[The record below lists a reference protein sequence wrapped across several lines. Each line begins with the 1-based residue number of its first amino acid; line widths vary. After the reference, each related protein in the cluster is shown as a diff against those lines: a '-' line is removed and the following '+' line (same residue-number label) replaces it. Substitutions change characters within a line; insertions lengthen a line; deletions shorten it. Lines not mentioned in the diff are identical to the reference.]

1 MAPKSRDNRAMPL
14 YRKIAVALIVF
25 GLILLAVSHYYY
37 GLAAQSGMLLSILP
51 LLFAGLLLGRTGLWL
66 TTAAYFAILVLGS
79 WTDLRHSIAGAS
91 TLGETLS
98 SLLQPIMGCAIVA
111 LILDRLILK
120 SDISLRHSRDLALLC
135 RQLEI
140 EMQEKERSQ
149 TQLIHS
155 QRMDSLGKLAGNVA
169 HDFNN
174 LLSIIL
180 GYASQRDV
188 PPHGDGAQTRMN
200 GIVAATQRGKQLTDK
215 LLTLARVAP
224 PMREV
229 FDANGALDELLPM
242 VRSMLGE
249 RIRVEATLCEPSAW
263 IRMDYAEFE
272 TCVLNIAKNAGDAMA
287 HEGRF
292 RIESAIVGDEVQLR
306 FADDGHGM
314 PPDVATRVFEPFF
327 TTKPPTQGT
336 GIGLAVVFRTI
347 VESDGSIEVQS
358 APGRGTCFTLHLPLR
373 ETPAYATQMPART
386 VSAT

>member
-1 MAPKSRDNRAMPL
+1 
-14 YRKIAVALIVF
+14 
-25 GLILLAVSHYYY
+25 
-37 GLAAQSGMLLSILP
+37 
-51 LLFAGLLLGRTGLWL
+51 
-66 TTAAYFAILVLGS
+66 
-79 WTDLRHSIAGAS
+79 
-91 TLGETLS
+91 
-98 SLLQPIMGCAIVA
+98 
-111 LILDRLILK
+111 
-120 SDISLRHSRDLALLC
+120 
-135 RQLEI
+135 
-140 EMQEKERSQ
+140 
-149 TQLIHS
+149 
-155 QRMDSLGKLAGNVA
+155 
-169 HDFNN
+169 
-174 LLSIIL
+174 
-180 GYASQRDV
+180 
-188 PPHGDGAQTRMN
+188 MN